1 MKGDF
6 LETDKTDIIIVPEEV
21 LCSILCSHDRL
32 MLNFSKSHS
41 LHKAILEHKN
51 ISHQSDYILEG

>member
-6 LETDKTDIIIVPEEV
+6 LKTDKTDIIIVPEKV

-32 MLNFSKSHS
+32 MPNFSKSHS
-41 LHKAILEHKN
+41 LHKTILEHNN
-51 ISHQSDYILEG
+51 ISHQPDYILEG